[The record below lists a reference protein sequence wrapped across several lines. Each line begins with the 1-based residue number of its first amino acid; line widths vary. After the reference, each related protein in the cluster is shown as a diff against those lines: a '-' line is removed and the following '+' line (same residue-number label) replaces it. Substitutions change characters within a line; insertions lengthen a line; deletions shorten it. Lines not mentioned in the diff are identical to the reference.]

1 MAANFQIGNIV
12 RLNVAPPQG
21 AVTKIQFNDAGEIE
35 YLIEWTDAEGESQ
48 IRWFKESELTL
59 V

>member
-1 MAANFQIGNIV
+1 MAANFKINDV
-12 RLNVAPPQG
+12 VKLNVTPPQG
-21 AVTKIQFNDAGEIE
+21 PISKIQFNDAGEIE
-35 YLIEWTDAEGESQ
+35 YLIEWTDAEGVSQ

>member
-1 MAANFQIGNIV
+1 MAANFKIDDVVKLNIV
-12 RLNVAPPQG
+12 PPQG
-21 AVTKIQFNDAGEIE
+21 PISKIQFSPEGEIE
-35 YLIEWTDAEGESQ
+35 YLVSWTDVNGDYQ